1 MVKRLRGWKKDVET
15 GLAERPDIVEEDPSP
30 LATKLLSHWAHGS
43 LSAKAIQELAHL
55 SQLGGTS
62 HEEVSTLAKAG
73 NYGSNPGNV
82 HKAIMQA
89 FLPNVGIPPGFNVG
103 VPCIDPKTSKAT
115 EATASIF
122 LPHTMFAALAEN
134 YPAKWQ
140 ELFCTEKLEEF
151 CVEVESRKDD
161 RLKKHPLKKRSQWRC
176 TTIPL
181 FVHGDGAEFQS
192 RDTLLIFSFGSILNL
207 FSSLDSH
214 LLMGVFPKSA
224 TTAHTW
230 EPLWQYFAWSFDALQ
245 KGMHPSKDC
254 WGEPLEKGSPFYPM
268 RGKPLVPGGFCAAIW
283 CIIGDQEYFSNV
295 LKLPH
300 WASKRPCHQC
310 NCTSKDGVLP
320 YTMLDAAAFNHVD
333 SDMARASPKS
343 SHPIFSI
350 GGVTSRMV
358 RGVGCTSCSPRAYMP
373 TCWGHA
379 FITCAGMTQ

>member
-89 FLPNVGIPPGFNVG
+89 FLPNVGIPPGFNVE

-140 ELFCTEKLEEF
+140 ELFCTKKLEEF
-151 CVEVESRKDD
+151 WVEVESRKDD
-161 RLKKHPLKKRSQWRC
+161 RLKKHPLKK
-176 TTIPL
+176 
-181 FVHGDGAEFQS
+181 GASGGAQPYPCLCMGMVQS
-192 RDTLLIFSFGSILNL
+192 FRAETHC
-207 FSSLDSH
+207 SS
-214 LLMGVFPKSA
+214 SA
-224 TTAHTW
+224 
-230 EPLWQYFAWSFDALQ
+230 L
-245 KGMHPSKDC
+245 G
-254 WGEPLEKGSPFYPM
+254 
-268 RGKPLVPGGFCAAIW
+268 
-283 CIIGDQEYFSNV
+283 
-295 LKLPH
+295 
-300 WASKRPCHQC
+300 AS
-310 NCTSKDGVLP
+310 
-320 YTMLDAAAFNHVD
+320 
-333 SDMARASPKS
+333 
-343 SHPIFSI
+343 
-350 GGVTSRMV
+350 
-358 RGVGCTSCSPRAYMP
+358 
-373 TCWGHA
+373 
-379 FITCAGMTQ
+379 